1 MSPLT
6 VVTEAGIATS
16 TKWWANIRVEG
27 SSVVLSSS
35 YEYGWPDANL
45 VVAELASMRAA
56 KEMFRTIQDR
66 IALKVRRFDA
76 SEWSEHAR
84 RDPDNSAEG
93 DGS

>member
-1 MSPLT
+1 MM
-6 VVTEAGIATS
+6 TEGGTATS

-27 SSVVLSSS
+27 SSVILSSS
-35 YEYGWPDANL
+35 HDDGWPDANL

-56 KEMFRTIQDR
+56 KEMFRAIQDR

-84 RDPDNSAEG
+84 RDPDNSAGG